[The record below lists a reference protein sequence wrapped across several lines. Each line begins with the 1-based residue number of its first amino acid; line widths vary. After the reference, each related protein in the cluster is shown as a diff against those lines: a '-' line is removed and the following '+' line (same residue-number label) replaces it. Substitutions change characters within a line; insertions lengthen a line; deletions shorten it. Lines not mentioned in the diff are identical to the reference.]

1 VSPPRAPDPIDL
13 QVLSSLVTD
22 PRMSVSQVAE
32 RVGIARNTAQARLD
46 RLHDRGV
53 LGRSDR
59 GLDLAGLGLTVT
71 ANIAVEVEHAQIS
84 SAVQALAGIPFVL
97 LVEEVAGPSGDL
109 LLRVASR
116 SNEHL
121 QEVVHAVLSCP
132 GVRRTITSV
141 VLATHVLYRVQP
153 LLEHLAAESNGEGRP
168 DGAEVS

>member
-1 VSPPRAPDPIDL
+1 VSPARGADPIDL
-13 QVLSSLVTD
+13 RVLGCLVCD

-32 RVGIARNTAQARLD
+32 RVGIARTTAQSRLD

-53 LGRSDR
+53 LGRNDR

-71 ANIAVEVEHAQIS
+71 ANIAVEVDHAQIAA
-84 SAVQALAGIPFVL
+84 AVQAMEGIPFVL

-109 LLRVASR
+109 LLRVATR

-132 GVRRTITSV
+132 GVQRTITSV
-141 VLATHVLYRVQP
+141 VLATHVRYRAQP
-153 LLEHLAAESNGEGRP
+153 LLERLAAESNAEGRP
-168 DGAEVS
+168 DGDEPS

>member
-1 VSPPRAPDPIDL
+1 VSPARPADPLDL
-13 QVLSSLVTD
+13 QVLSCLVTD

-53 LGRSDR
+53 LGRNDR
-59 GLDLAGLGLTVT
+59 GLDLSELGLTVT
-71 ANIAVEVEHAQIS
+71 ANVAVEVEHAQIHA
-84 SAVQALAGIPFVL
+84 AVQALSGIPFVL

-109 LLRVASR
+109 LVRVATR
-116 SNEHL
+116 SNQHL

-153 LLEHLAAESNGEGRP
+153 LLEHLAAESTGEGRP
-168 DGAEVS
+168 DGVEPS